1 LSVVNYQSPITN
13 HQSPITN
20 HQSPITNH
28 QSPMMTNH
36 QIQKLKS
43 VVILGAGAWGKALAK
58 LVAINGHQVH
68 LWSRSH
74 SQPLTEILEPEK
86 AQIVLSAISMKGV
99 RDVASMVQS
108 FPLSPQTIFVTATKG
123 LEPKTTYTP
132 SQIWQTAFPDH
143 SVVVLSGPNLSQE
156 IAQELPAATVVASKN
171 TNAAQ
176 TVQLIFSSSRFR
188 VYTNPDPVGVELGG
202 TLKNVMAIA
211 AGVCD
216 GLHLGTNAKAALVTR
231 GLTEMVRIGQTLG
244 AKTETF
250 YGLSGLG
257 DLLATCNS
265 PLSRNYQ
272 VGYQLANG
280 KTLKS
285 VLTGLSGTAEGVNT
299 CRVLMDIAQ
308 KQSIPI
314 PITEQVY
321 QLLEGEVTPK
331 QALDKLMVRDV
342 KPEFDNFPTE
352 QMW

>member
-1 LSVVNYQSPITN
+1 MTN
-13 HQSPITN
+13 HQSPN
-20 HQSPITNH
+20 S
-28 QSPMMTNH
+28 
-36 QIQKLKS
+36 KS
-43 VVILGAGAWGKALAK
+43 VVILGAGAWGTALAK
-58 LVAINGHQVH
+58 LAAINGHQVH
-68 LWSRSH
+68 LWSRQESL
-74 SQPLTEILEPEK
+74 SLETVLEN

-99 RDVASMVQS
+99 RDVASMVKS
-108 FPLSPQTIFVTATKG
+108 FPVCPQTIFVTATKG
-123 LEPKTTYTP
+123 LEPHTTYTP
-132 SQIWQTAFPDH
+132 SQIWQATFPD
-143 SVVVLSGPNLSQE
+143 SPVVVLSGPNLSQE

-176 TVQLIFSSSRFR
+176 TVQLVFSSSRFR

-231 GLTEMVRIGQTLG
+231 GLTEMVRIGNCLG

-280 KTLKS
+280 KTLQG
-285 VLTGLSGTAEGVNT
+285 VLANLPGTAEGVNT
-299 CRVLMDIAQ
+299 CRVLMEIAQ
-308 KQSIPI
+308 QQSIAM

-321 QLLEGEVTPK
+321 RLLEGEVTHK
-331 QALDKLMVRDV
+331 QALDQLMLRDI
-342 KPEFDNFPTE
+342 KPEFDHFSTE